1 VLIHLIEP
9 GAQASRAMLLE
20 LMALSPSAY
29 VHVREFGGG
38 DGAPY
43 VITDMHF
50 GPAEFPDW
58 LKRARAS
65 DGAKPAGAGE
75 FTRLFRPAGVPAAE
89 VPTEELPVAV
99 SPAAPGEFT
108 QLFSS
113 PVAPSSSIPT
123 IAQAGDI
130 TSLFDRKPE
139 AAPDQHG
146 PSASPVFKNIAE
158 FSEPTWSECGP
169 EPFKSEPPTAP
180 SASEPGDF
188 TRLLG
193 AVPTRSPAPVPTAP
207 APPPPAAVSDY
218 TRLVSARPPA
228 TPSTQ
233 PAPSVPPQTRRTD
246 RRPILVFSILAA
258 LAVALILLAALGR

>member
-1 VLIHLIEP
+1 VIIHLIEP
-9 GAQASRAMLLE
+9 GGQASRAMLLE

-29 VHVREFGGG
+29 AHVREFGGG

-43 VITDMHF
+43 IITDLHF

-58 LKRARAS
+58 LKRARAL

-75 FTRLFRPAGVPAAE
+75 FTRLFRPAAAPAAE

-99 SPAAPGEFT
+99 APAAPGEFT

-113 PVAPSSSIPT
+113 PVAPPPSIPT

-139 AAPDQHG
+139 ASPDQHG

-158 FSEPTWSECGP
+158 FSEPTWP
-169 EPFKSEPPTAP
+169 EPGSDPFNSGPPTAP
-180 SASEPGDF
+180 SAPEPGDF

-193 AVPTRSPAPVPTAP
+193 AVPTTPPAPVPPPP
-207 APPPPAAVSDY
+207 APPSARAVSDY

-233 PAPSVPPQTRRTD
+233 PAPSVPPPTRRTD
-246 RRPILVFSILAA
+246 MRPILVFSVLAA